1 MSLSSAETLV
11 VHVQQ
16 TQQALAVQAALAGE
30 THKYT
35 VSEQWKI
42 PAKMKAIYRFLNPR
56 HPLLVLRD
64 RIYDFFTYLFGDTN
78 MKAIKQSDI
87 HTLLAEVGQELYS
100 PIQAWIDQASAIEF
114 VLAEE
119 CLFYPLD
126 ALYYQGH
133 PLFLDKP
140 ITYSLHGHSDALL
153 QVSDQWKGVLI
164 ADKTSDPEQAVLS
177 VKPLFPDSLYFD
189 NLEVH
194 PEDLQNITAAD
205 FVLIS
210 GHGGPDDGDGIDLEH
225 IPIRPETLVHMAPKL
240 VYFDSCQLGINRGF
254 LHSLHRSG
262 TLYYVAPILSNESGD
277 SSTKTIER
285 FFGALSAGKSPADAL
300 FAARKTL
307 YEHYTAQED
316 DFWEVM
322 VRAFPFRVYRLN

>member
-1 MSLSSAETLV
+1 MSSSNAETLV

-16 TQQALAVQAALAGE
+16 TQQALAIQAALAGE
-30 THKYT
+30 TQRYIVPKRRKTH
-35 VSEQWKI
+35 
-42 PAKMKAIYRFLNPR
+42 AKMKTIHKLLNSTLPLWDAIYG
-56 HPLLVLRD
+56 
-64 RIYDFFTYLFGDTN
+64 FF
-78 MKAIKQSDI
+78 ARDI

-100 PIQAWIDQASAIEF
+100 PIQAWIESASAIEF

-140 ITYSLHGHSDALL
+140 IAYSLHGHSDALL
-153 QVSDQWKGVLI
+153 QVSNQWKGVLI
-164 ADKTSDPEQAVLS
+164 ADETSDPEQAVLS
-177 VKPLFPDSLYFD
+177 VKTLFPDSLYFD

-210 GHGGPDDGDGIDLEH
+210 GHGGPDDGIDLEH

-240 VYFDSCQLGINRGF
+240 VYLDSCQLGINRGF

-262 TLYYVAPILSNESGD
+262 TLYYLAPILNNESGE

-285 FFGALSAGKSPADAL
+285 FFGALSAGKSPANAL

-307 YEHYTAQED
+307 YEHYTAQGN
-316 DFWEVM
+316 DFSQAM
-322 VRAFPFRVYRLN
+322 VRALPVQGISAKLTGCERSTLYEYRAYCD

>member
-1 MSLSSAETLV
+1 
-11 VHVQQ
+11 
-16 TQQALAVQAALAGE
+16 
-30 THKYT
+30 
-35 VSEQWKI
+35 
-42 PAKMKAIYRFLNPR
+42 
-56 HPLLVLRD
+56 
-64 RIYDFFTYLFGDTN
+64 

-100 PIQAWIDQASAIEF
+100 PIQAWIEQASAIEF

-126 ALYYQGH
+126 AIYYQGH

-140 ITYSLHGHSDALL
+140 ITYSLHGHSDTSVR
-153 QVSDQWKGVLI
+153 VSDQWKGVLI
-164 ADKTSDPEQAVLS
+164 ADETSDPEQAVLS
-177 VKPLFPDSLYFD
+177 VKTLFPSSIYFD
-189 NLEVH
+189 NLEVY

-225 IPIRPETLVHMAPKL
+225 IPIRPETLVHMDPKL

-254 LHSLHRSG
+254 LRSLHRSG
-262 TLYYVAPILSNESGD
+262 TLYYVAPILSNESGN
-277 SSTKTIER
+277 SSTKTIEQ
-285 FFGALSAGKSPADAL
+285 FFGALYKGESPAYAL

-307 YEHYTAQED
+307 YEYYTAQGD

>member
-16 TQQALAVQAALAGE
+16 TRQTLAVRATLAGE

-35 VSEQWKI
+35 VSEQRKI
-42 PAKMKAIYRFLNPR
+42 PAKMKAIHRFLNPI
-56 HPLLVLRD
+56 PSLLVLRD

-78 MKAIKQSDI
+78 MKAIKHSDI

-100 PIQAWIDQASAIEF
+100 PIQAWIEQASAIEF

-140 ITYSLHGHSDALL
+140 ITYSLHGHSDTPLR
-153 QVSDQWKGVLI
+153 VSDQWKGVLI
-164 ADKTSDPEQAVLS
+164 ADETSDPEQAVLS
-177 VKPLFPDSLYFD
+177 VKTLFPDSLYFD

-194 PEDLQNITAAD
+194 PEDLQDITEAD

-210 GHGGPDDGDGIDLEH
+210 GHGGPDDGIDLKH

-240 VYFDSCQLGINRGF
+240 VYLDSCQLGINRGF

-262 TLYYVAPILSNESGD
+262 TLYYLAPILSNESGE

-285 FFGALSAGKSPADAL
+285 FFGALYEGKSPTHAL
-300 FAARKTL
+300 FAACKTL
-307 YEHYTAQED
+307 YEHYTAQGD